1 MPRPLR
7 HVSAVAALVALV
19 VVFGY
24 VLEVN
29 TIVDQGYRIN
39 KLESTIKAITLNN
52 QQMKVQISGVSSFA
66 NLSDVMSAL
75 NLVPAD
81 DISYIAVGSGTPVLA
96 QETRSLF

>member
-7 HVSAVAALVALV
+7 RLSALAALFALV
-19 VVFGY
+19 IGFGY

-29 TIVDQGYRIN
+29 TIVDQGYWIN
-39 KLESTIKAITLNN
+39 KLESEIKNLTLNN
-52 QQMKVQISGVSSFA
+52 QQLKVQISGASSFA

-81 DISYIAVGSGTPVLA
+81 DISYIAVESGSPTLA
-96 QETRSLF
+96 QEARALF